1 MSETALKEDDSE
13 LYKWESEEWCVHSGR
28 VWLADRSL
36 SLKVRAQVYNLNDLQ
51 KRKGSFVFV
60 DSQQRQKKV
69 YFVLFST
76 TKFLVCVQ
84 KHYVLKITYVSVKP
98 FVAFCM

>member
-1 MSETALKEDDSE
+1 MEMILSCRIKTAVERVVCLI
-13 LYKWESEEWCVHSGR
+13 CVC
-28 VWLADRSL
+28 WLADRGL

-51 KRKGSFVFV
+51 KRKDSFVFV